1 MVKKLIK
8 HEFIYYLR
16 TMGICLPI
24 VLVIGAMTR
33 VFRFFDNGNIVN
45 DIVIGS
51 STLILVVACIAL
63 ILLSTVAGV
72 VRFYKNMYSAEGYLT
87 FTLPVTNAQ
96 HIFVKLLA
104 ATVCQAACIL
114 TVIAAG
120 SIALSGKLFGEV
132 FILIVVL
139 IEKLF
144 LACGTANAIGFM
156 IEIFLLFALS
166 TVSGFLLYY
175 ACITVGQTAKKNR
188 VLSAVGA
195 YFIYYIATQVVSTA
209 FTVIFTVLAAAGAL
223 DGVAIWFVSNLIAG
237 IHIVLCATI
246 VISAAV
252 TAAFWLVTQTIMS
265 KKLNLE

>member
-8 HEFIYYLR
+8 PEFIYYLR

-24 VLVIGAMTR
+24 VLFIGVMTR
-33 VFRFFDNGNIVN
+33 VFRLFENGHIVT

-51 STLILVVACIAL
+51 SVLVLVVACISL
-63 ILLSTVAGV
+63 IVLSGVVGV
-72 VRFYKNMYSAEGYLT
+72 VRFYKNMYSSEGYLT

-104 ATVCQAACIL
+104 ATVCQTACIW

-120 SIALSGKLFGEV
+120 SIALSGQLFGEV
-132 FILIVVL
+132 FIAIAAL

-144 LACGTANAIGFM
+144 LACGAANSIGFI
-156 IEIFLLFALS
+156 IEITLLLILS
-166 TVSGFLLYY
+166 TVSNFLLYY
-175 ACITVGQTAKKNR
+175 ACITVGQMAKKNR
-188 VLSAVGA
+188 IFAAVGA
-195 YFIYYIATQVVSTA
+195 YFIYYVATQIISTV

-223 DGVAIWFVSNLIAG
+223 DGVAMWFGTHLLAG
-237 IHIVLCATI
+237 LHIVFCVAI